1 MCSKEK
7 DSYEGHPWVRGWRD
21 ATGWGG
27 EGVHTPF
34 TALLEG
40 LQ

>member
-1 MCSKEK
+1 M
-7 DSYEGHPWVRGWRD
+7 RGTLGCGGGGMQR
-21 ATGWGG
+21 GGVG